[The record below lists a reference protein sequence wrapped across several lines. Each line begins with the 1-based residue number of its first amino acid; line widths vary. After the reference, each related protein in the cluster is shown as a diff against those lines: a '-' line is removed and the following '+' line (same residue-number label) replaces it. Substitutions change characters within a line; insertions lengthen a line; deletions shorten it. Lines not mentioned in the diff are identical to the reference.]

1 MTSTP
6 RPQSFY
12 QPPNFMAN
20 RFSSAFFRP
29 PSSRHVFTPSFFDTQ
44 SQPEPERTRTE
55 SERPSDGNTK
65 AKNRWTQE
73 ETDAVVLA
81 WRDSFVE
88 LESHKNPAA
97 WRKIVEAVNEV
108 GSGKTKDQAKK
119 KLRNLKDHYM
129 EGKDKNKRTGSARNL
144 PKYYNIFDEVLG
156 TCSVV
161 QLPEVR
167 ESGQGVAVVPVNDEE
182 HQEEE
187 INQENLEE
195 IEPQPK
201 RTKKKKASKSAA
213 SKQLVDFL
221 GEMQKQQQE
230 SIKQFLDGMK
240 EMEERSKKHTA
251 DTLRDVVKMFIDGKN
266 KRRRRDSSSSDNE
279 N

>member
-12 QPPNFMAN
+12 QPPNLMAN

-29 PSSRHVFTPSFFDTQ
+29 PTSRQVFTTSFFDTQ

-65 AKNRWTQE
+65 AKNIWTQE
-73 ETDAVVLA
+73 ETDALVLA
-81 WRDSFVE
+81 WCDSFVE

-108 GSGKTKDQAKK
+108 GNGKTKDQANK
-119 KLRNLKDHYM
+119 KLRHLKDRYK
-129 EGKDKNKRTGSARNL
+129 EAKDKNKRSGSARNL
-144 PKYYNIFDEVLG
+144 PKYDNIFDEVLG
-156 TCSVV
+156 TRSVV

-187 INQENLEE
+187 INQENLEV

-230 SIKQFLDGMK
+230 SMKQFLDGMK

-251 DTLRDVVKMFIDGKN
+251 DTLPDVVKMFVDGKN
-266 KRRRRDSSSSDNE
+266 KRRRRDSTSSDNE
-279 N
+279 K